1 MLNDF
6 LKSGFKLEKLV
17 NLKIF
22 NKRIKDDRFVFNR
35 KRYTLKLIGIFFRLK
50 ILEISIANR
59 KRYQVFDL
67 SILVWVIYSIDLII
81 IR

>member
-1 MLNDF
+1 MIF

-35 KRYTLKLIGIFFRLK
+35 NELKLIGIFFRLK

>member
-22 NKRIKDDRFVFNR
+22 NKRIKADRFVFNR

>member
-1 MLNDF
+1 MIF

-22 NKRIKDDRFVFNR
+22 NKRIKADRFVFNR

>member
-22 NKRIKDDRFVFNR
+22 NKRIKADRFVFNR
-35 KRYTLKLIGIFFRLK
+35 NELKLIGIFFQVKNFRNF
-50 ILEISIANR
+50 NR
-59 KRYQVFDL
+59 KQKTL
-67 SILVWVIYSIDLII
+67 SSV
-81 IR
+81 

>member
-35 KRYTLKLIGIFFRLK
+35 NELKLIGIFFRLK

>member
-22 NKRIKDDRFVFNR
+22 NKRIKADRFVFNR
-35 KRYTLKLIGIFFRLK
+35 KRYTLKLIGLFFRLK

>member
-1 MLNDF
+1 MIF
-6 LKSGFKLEKLV
+6 LKNGFKLEKLV

-22 NKRIKDDRFVFNR
+22 NKRIKADRFVFNR